1 MKCIWGGMAYCDPGH
16 GPLERLPK
24 MFIVRN
30 PLIRPIKGVDL
41 TKVEGFYYNYT
52 IRRDLK
58 KKRKK

>member
-1 MKCIWGGMAYCDPGH
+1 MAYCGPGR
-16 GPLERLPK
+16 GALARLPRTTI
-24 MFIVRN
+24 FFN
-30 PLIRPIKGVDL
+30 PLIRAIKGVEL